1 MSFEELSYLDSDRRS
16 GDGDKDITFG
26 ATFCFEL
33 DDLLVFSGVLATLT
47 FDLDDFF
54 EEEERCCCFERRLW
68 PRLLELEL
76 LLLESPESELPE
88 EEPEDPDEDDEEED
102 EEDEDDELE
111 EERERF
117 FLGRL
122 LVSSSLAD
130 CRFLS
135 SPPAGA
141 VVRFLAFS
149 SYSSWWDDLRFLL
162 PLPLAAEGS
171 SRRADDLLV
180 VEVLGRTFFTGV
192 ESRSGAESSSSLL

>member
-1 MSFEELSYLDSDRRS
+1 MGRTQFDHQFFLRNRSKQNDRMTANNVAGIESNGRRFPQVERPFAEIATRGNRS
-16 GDGDKDITFG
+16 PFFPVQ
-26 ATFCFEL
+26 ATKTETILTTNSQNHAEKGKF
-33 DDLLVFSGVLATLT
+33 VFFAMVWKLNQN
-47 FDLDDFF
+47 
-54 EEEERCCCFERRLW
+54 
-68 PRLLELEL
+68 
-76 LLLESPESELPE
+76 ESKI
-88 EEPEDPDEDDEEED
+88 
-102 EEDEDDELE
+102 
-111 EERERF
+111 F
-117 FLGRL
+117 TFLGRL

-162 PLPLAAEGS
+162 PLPLAAEGGS

-192 ESRSGAESSSSLL
+192 ES

>member
-1 MSFEELSYLDSDRRS
+1 MAAPLL
-16 GDGDKDITFG
+16 
-26 ATFCFEL
+26 CFEL
-33 DDLLVFSGVLATLT
+33 DDLLAAFSGVVATLT

-141 VVRFLAFS
+141 AVRFLAFS

-162 PLPLAAEGS
+162 PLLAAEGS

-180 VEVLGRTFFTGV
+180 VVVVGRTFFTGV
-192 ESRSGAESSSSLL
+192 ES